1 MVTTFQ
7 NNTVY
12 VFTKPKKDIDHF
24 DEHKHINRDNEMYLN
39 LQLSYQYF
47 YTSQIHSPHQFQN
60 NIFKI
65 QI

>member
-24 DEHKHINRDNEMYLN
+24 DEHTHINRDNEMYLN

-47 YTSQIHSPHQFQN
+47 YTSQIHSPH
-60 NIFKI
+60 
-65 QI
+65 